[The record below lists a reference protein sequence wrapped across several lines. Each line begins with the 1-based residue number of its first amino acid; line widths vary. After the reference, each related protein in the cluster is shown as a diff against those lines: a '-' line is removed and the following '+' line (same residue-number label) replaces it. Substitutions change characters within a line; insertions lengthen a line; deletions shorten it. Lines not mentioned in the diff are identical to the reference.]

1 MDLYLAKFDE
11 QFCTPGIMKK
21 LDRKEA
27 GKKRM
32 IKLLKGYN
40 YVSKADIINMEKYA
54 NDLLP
59 KVGLSRDEAIE
70 SYDYIKECKSKFALN
85 YIKSNHGNTEDDA
98 KKAEQDLIALFRELE
113 MDDYENQDAYI
124 YIKNISRILIEY
136 TELSTALNVQQEK
149 VQILQE
155 LN

>member
-1 MDLYLAKFDE
+1 
-11 QFCTPGIMKK
+11 
-21 LDRKEA
+21 
-27 GKKRM
+27 M
-32 IKLLKGYN
+32 IKLLKDYN
-40 YVSKADIINMEKYA
+40 CVSKADIINMEKYA

-98 KKAEQDLIALFRELE
+98 KKAEQDLIALFRELGV
-113 MDDYENQDAYI
+113 DDYENQDAYI

-149 VQILQE
+149 VQISQE